1 MENIKIAAFD
11 VDNTLFDYRNMCIHK
26 STVDALNR
34 MQENG
39 VRIAIASSR
48 AYSELSRDLI
58 DRIHPDFYI
67 GASGQSI
74 QDAAG
79 KLLYARRFSHEQTRR
94 VVGAAQ
100 AQGLGLSL
108 KYEDCTCI
116 YTRPEEMWS
125 VFGNIGAP
133 KSPSIYCPSKDWHE
147 KKLPIGFTVAGSK
160 EACAGIRQA
169 LAAWPEE
176 FRVELYGSEV
186 IADIF
191 RQGYN
196 KKTALA
202 WLAEYL
208 GLQPENCLCFG
219 DGANDMEMIRWAG
232 VGVAMGNAS
241 QSLKRMADKI
251 CPASWEAGIACQLT
265 AMGLA

>member
-1 MENIKIAAFD
+1 METIKIAAFD
-11 VDNTLFDYRNMCIHK
+11 VDNTLFDYRNMCIPQ
-26 STVDALNR
+26 SAVDALNR
-34 MQENG
+34 LQASG

-58 DRIHPDFYI
+58 DRLHPDFYI

-74 QDAAG
+74 QSANG
-79 KLLYARRFSHEQTRR
+79 KLLYARRFSREQTRQ
-94 VVGAAQ
+94 VVEAAEQ
-100 AQGLGLSL
+100 LGLGLSL

-147 KKLPIGFTVAGSK
+147 KKLPIGFTVAGP
-160 EACAGIRQA
+160 EAACVGIQER
-169 LAAWPEE
+169 LKD
-176 FRVELYGSEV
+176 FRVELYGSRV

-191 RQGYN
+191 RQGFN

-202 WLAEYL
+202 WLADYL
-208 GLQPENCLCFG
+208 GLAPENCLCFG
-219 DGANDMEMIRWAG
+219 DGLNDVEMLRWAG
-232 VGVAMGNAS
+232 VGVAMGNAC
-241 QSLKRMADKI
+241 QSVKHMADKI
-251 CPASWEAGIACQLT
+251 CPASWEDGIACQLT

>member
-94 VVGAAQ
+94 VVEAAQ
-100 AQGLGLSL
+100 APGRGRSR
-108 KYEDCTCI
+108 KY
-116 YTRPEEMWS
+116 
-125 VFGNIGAP
+125 
-133 KSPSIYCPSKDWHE
+133 
-147 KKLPIGFTVAGSK
+147 
-160 EACAGIRQA
+160 
-169 LAAWPEE
+169 
-176 FRVELYGSEV
+176 
-186 IADIF
+186 
-191 RQGYN
+191 
-196 KKTALA
+196 
-202 WLAEYL
+202 
-208 GLQPENCLCFG
+208 
-219 DGANDMEMIRWAG
+219 
-232 VGVAMGNAS
+232 
-241 QSLKRMADKI
+241 
-251 CPASWEAGIACQLT
+251 
-265 AMGLA
+265 